1 MLNITISN
9 HLDMRIIIAMK
20 KKIKEEKY
28 MYKDN
33 EPQIGALT
41 EQGDL
46 GLGFDVFT
54 ESEQQQLKEQE
65 DKNK

>member
-1 MLNITISN
+1 
-9 HLDMRIIIAMK
+9 
-20 KKIKEEKY
+20 

-54 ESEQQQLKEQE
+54 ESEQQQLKDQE